1 MTPSATGTL
10 GATPLGHALVY
21 ARNRRLSG
29 RLEVFADPEHT
40 ASVTLWR
47 GFITAV
53 ETRPLG
59 MVAGGFFGAV
69 AYELGFIDSTTL
81 DTTLLELAKTKRLH
95 GEILIERRA
104 LTLAQ
109 RDEVLVEQI
118 HRKIHHLFS
127 FPDTGGY
134 AFYDVAAPPIDP
146 PVAIDV
152 VGPVWRGVRD
162 FPPMRFVME
171 TMRRVG
177 AQPLHATQG
186 GSARLPPQETQLLRA
201 LAARPMTIEELKSVT
216 DLPPGRVE
224 LLVYVLV
231 IAKCAEAV
239 AGARTH
245 PSTGAL
251 PAAMP
256 SGPPR
261 PPSGEQRRSSGSI
274 AVPPPPSSGRI
285 LSSPPSS
292 GRISVATPSSI
303 KLPITSMMPPG
314 SELRIGVMTPG
325 SHPRMQGQTG
335 HRPLP
340 GTLAALKTPAEYGVQ
355 GIVERAETVEDEDY
369 FSVLGVADGSSD
381 EAVRAA
387 YVRLAKTWHPDKLPI
402 DFHPIRTEVARI
414 FSQMTKAQRVLCDGE
429 ERRMYLGLR
438 DSRAQQIERPREEV
452 MRDVDHAMTLRNFEL
467 AMTLCDELTRKDG
480 DDVEALAKHAW
491 ATTRAGEVSEEELRI
506 ALVKLDRAVNSDRT
520 CDEAVYYRGLVNKR
534 LGNAP
539 SAARDFAR
547 AVQLNTKHVGAERE
561 VRLYAMRVKKGS
573 GEHKLIAPIIE
584 KLDLDARKK

>member
-1 MTPSATGTL
+1 
-10 GATPLGHALVY
+10 
-21 ARNRRLSG
+21 
-29 RLEVFADPEHT
+29 
-40 ASVTLWR
+40 
-47 GFITAV
+47 
-53 ETRPLG
+53 
-59 MVAGGFFGAV
+59 
-69 AYELGFIDSTTL
+69 
-81 DTTLLELAKTKRLH
+81 
-95 GEILIERRA
+95 
-104 LTLAQ
+104 
-109 RDEVLVEQI
+109 
-118 HRKIHHLFS
+118 
-127 FPDTGGY
+127 
-134 AFYDVAAPPIDP
+134 
-146 PVAIDV
+146 
-152 VGPVWRGVRD
+152 
-162 FPPMRFVME
+162 
-171 TMRRVG
+171 
-177 AQPLHATQG
+177 
-186 GSARLPPQETQLLRA
+186 
-201 LAARPMTIEELKSVT
+201 
-216 DLPPGRVE
+216 
-224 LLVYVLV
+224 
-231 IAKCAEAV
+231 
-239 AGARTH
+239 
-245 PSTGAL
+245 
-251 PAAMP
+251 
-256 SGPPR
+256 
-261 PPSGEQRRSSGSI
+261 
-274 AVPPPPSSGRI
+274 
-285 LSSPPSS
+285 
-292 GRISVATPSSI
+292 
-303 KLPITSMMPPG
+303 
-314 SELRIGVMTPG
+314 
-325 SHPRMQGQTG
+325 MQGQTG

-369 FSVLGVADGSSD
+369 FTVLGVADGASD